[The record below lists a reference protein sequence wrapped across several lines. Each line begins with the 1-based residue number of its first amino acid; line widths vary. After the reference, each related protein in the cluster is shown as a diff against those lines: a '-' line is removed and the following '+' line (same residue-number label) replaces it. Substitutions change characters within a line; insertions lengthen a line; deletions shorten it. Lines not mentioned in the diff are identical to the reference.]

1 MGLRDILLV
10 QPLDQRLSY
19 DPAKN
24 LFFIN
29 FEGLAIRQRGDI
41 ERIQTAVTDKLNP
54 LGKKVFAIV
63 NYDNFSIVPE
73 LVQEYMELV
82 GDLVEH
88 YYVGVTRY
96 TTSAFLRA
104 RLGDALREHDLTPHI
119 YETAAEATAR
129 LNPSKHQ

>member
-1 MGLRDILLV
+1 MYKRQRDILLV

-29 FEGLAIRQRGDI
+29 FEGLAIRRREDI
-41 ERIQTAVTDKLNP
+41 ERIQTAVTDKLEP

-73 LVQEYMELV
+73 RCV
-82 GDLVEH
+82 
-88 YYVGVTRY
+88 
-96 TTSAFLRA
+96 
-104 RLGDALREHDLTPHI
+104 
-119 YETAAEATAR
+119 
-129 LNPSKHQ
+129 